1 MSDSKNSR
9 TIILTWL
16 VNLSVSFLR
25 LLFGTR
31 MQIIFTI
38 ILYHLY
44 VFKILSV
51 SPSYKK
57 NFPPMSSSPTI
68 SETFIFSHTHKH
80 KRTHHQFFTFLVE
93 KKERKIVSSSASKD
107 LFRTLSVLRFKVQS
121 HTSTL
126 RVRKPAHD
134 HVSSSSRAENRVAP
148 PRCPALKDR
157 SVTFDQRPRRV
168 TWHGLVDDRL
178 HVLRGKQCCLSTS
191 RSEPRSIRLPES
203 ISKHGLTLRI
213 SDNPLLSGNV

>member
-44 VFKILSV
+44 VSKILSV
-51 SPSYKK
+51 SPLYKK
-57 NFPPMSSSPTI
+57 KFPPMSSSPTI

-93 KKERKIVSSSASKD
+93 KKERKIVSSSASKN
-107 LFRTLSVLRFKVQS
+107 LFRTPSVKVQS
-121 HTSTL
+121 HTL

>member
-93 KKERKIVSSSASKD
+93 KKERKIVSSSASKN
-107 LFRTLSVLRFKVQS
+107 LFRTPSVKVQS
-121 HTSTL
+121 HTL

-157 SVTFDQRPRRV
+157 SMTFDQRPRRV

-213 SDNPLLSGNV
+213 SDNPLLSGIV

>member
-31 MQIIFTI
+31 MQVIFTI
-38 ILYHLY
+38 IVYHLY
-44 VFKILSV
+44 VSKILSV
-51 SPSYKK
+51 SPLYKK
-57 NFPPMSSSPTI
+57 KFPPMSSSPI

-93 KKERKIVSSSASKD
+93 KKERKIVSSSASKN
-107 LFRTLSVLRFKVQS
+107 LFRTPSVKVQS
-121 HTSTL
+121 HTL

-134 HVSSSSRAENRVAP
+134 HVSSSSRAENRVAL
-148 PRCPALKDR
+148 PAAPLWKIDPWLSIKGR
-157 SVTFDQRPRRV
+157 GASRGTASLTIDYMCCEVNNVAYRRV
-168 TWHGLVDDRL
+168 AA
-178 HVLRGKQCCLSTS
+178 
-191 RSEPRSIRLPES
+191 
-203 ISKHGLTLRI
+203 
-213 SDNPLLSGNV
+213 NPAR

>member
-93 KKERKIVSSSASKD
+93 KKERKIVSSSASKN
-107 LFRTLSVLRFKVQS
+107 LFRTPSVKVQS
-121 HTSTL
+121 HTL

-157 SVTFDQRPRRV
+157 SMTFDQRPRRV

>member
-93 KKERKIVSSSASKD
+93 KKERKIVSSSASKN
-107 LFRTLSVLRFKVQS
+107 LFRTPSVKVQS
-121 HTSTL
+121 HTL